1 MRVRQPDSPKLQWNL
16 GWFGLQLGGT
26 LWLLIMALVLASRS
40 SGTAALVF
48 GCFLVPNLFGA
59 LLWFSRARISVYRAA
74 RLFLPV
80 LGTFSILAV
89 YVTDRAG
96 QWTTMAYGGSGN
108 VSAATMY
115 AMILIFVV
123 AMMVLFFVKERRRT
137 KG

>member
-1 MRVRQPDSPKLQWNL
+1 MRVQQPDSPNLHWNL

-40 SGTAALVF
+40 SGTAAPVF
-48 GCFLVPNLFGA
+48 GCFLVLNLFGA
-59 LLWFSRARISVYRAA
+59 LLWHSRSRISVYRAA

-89 YVTDRAG
+89 YITDRAG
-96 QWTTMAYGGSGN
+96 QWNTMAYGGSGN
-108 VSAATMY
+108 VPAATMY
-115 AMILIFVV
+115 TLILIFVV
-123 AMMVLFFVKERRRT
+123 AMMVLFFVKERKQP